1 MWHLQVQ
8 DFPAIVTMDA
18 NGNSLH
24 KDVEQTS
31 GEELEQLAVSS

>member
-1 MWHLQVQ
+1 VK

-24 KDVEQTS
+24 AEIEQSSAVELS
-31 GEELEQLAVSS
+31 KFAEAVM